1 MERKTLDNRKLVKAL
16 GILLSAFVVLGLAC
30 FFAGKALLSNIYRD
44 RVDIVSAPDSAAPFS
59 EQELLDSP
67 ELLEAALR
75 TDIDYFENGEIDRVP
90 IYEQKKID
98 RFIFSILVVVQQGK
112 TENQNAQAQMLYV
125 VSYNQLEYKFTV
137 VAIPPET
144 LVPLKGYGWNR
155 IRAAYALGGIGMLM
169 NTINDAFG
177 LDIQDYV
184 YIGTEELA
192 ALADGI
198 NGIPTELT
206 EGEAAYLNQTLGC
219 ELSAGQ
225 QMLSGEQAVAY
236 LMDDVSDG
244 KGSLGRAKTQLKVV
258 TDTFYYLQDSFTRE
272 YLYPFMVTIFQGI
285 RTNLDFEILE
295 DLGHEIVMAEDLQF
309 HTLCLPYADSFWE
322 HTLDGAYGILPMFEK
337 NRILL
342 MQDLYGVNE

>member
-1 MERKTLDNRKLVKAL
+1 M
-16 GILLSAFVVLGLAC
+16 
-30 FFAGKALLSNIYRD
+30 
-44 RVDIVSAPDSAAPFS
+44 
-59 EQELLDSP
+59 
-67 ELLEAALR
+67 
-75 TDIDYFENGEIDRVP
+75 
-90 IYEQKKID
+90 
-98 RFIFSILVVVQQGK
+98 
-112 TENQNAQAQMLYV
+112 
-125 VSYNQLEYKFTV
+125 
-137 VAIPPET
+137 
-144 LVPLKGYGWNR
+144 
-155 IRAAYALGGIGMLM
+155 
-169 NTINDAFG
+169 
-177 LDIQDYV
+177 
-184 YIGTEELA
+184 
-192 ALADGI
+192 ADGI

-219 ELSAGQ
+219 ELSAGR